1 MTCGWQCRTATQ
13 YVYLEWFHSSANLLI
28 RVLKSKKYIT
38 IWNKKVK
45 AVRADSLN
53 SRYCESIQLFTLT
66 LELAL
71 ESSKCVDV
79 AESC

>member
-1 MTCGWQCRTATQ
+1 MLYHYC
-13 YVYLEWFHSSANLLI
+13 
-28 RVLKSKKYIT
+28 
-38 IWNKKVK
+38 NKKVK
-45 AVRADSLN
+45 AVHADSLN
-53 SRYCESIQLFTLT
+53 RRYCESIQLFTFT